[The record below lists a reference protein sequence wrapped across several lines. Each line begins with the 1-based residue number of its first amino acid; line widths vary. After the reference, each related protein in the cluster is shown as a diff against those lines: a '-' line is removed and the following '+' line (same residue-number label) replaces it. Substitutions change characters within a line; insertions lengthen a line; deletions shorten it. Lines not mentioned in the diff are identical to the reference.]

1 MLVTYTTLITM
12 KIMRNHEVTRNKHDG
27 WQPIDPSI
35 GYYEFVDIL
44 TRARVPLDDYGKGA
58 AKTIQ
63 NLHREVVSGESVM
76 QVNDT
81 YELTR
86 DVNVVWIDVVCS
98 LSNGDV
104 YLLRE
109 DRQEFKDGRV
119 RRRSTP
125 SSLGEKMQAGEDLDQ
140 AIIRALSEEIG
151 VNAIDGL
158 YKVSESKE
166 KFTPPT
172 FPGLETTYASHSYV
186 AVLPEAAFIAEG
198 YVEHQAEKDNY
209 YVWDLLHRAIL

>member
-1 MLVTYTTLITM
+1 M
-12 KIMRNHEVTRNKHDG
+12 KSHEVTSDG
-27 WQPIDPSI
+27 WRPIDPSI
-35 GYYEFVDIL
+35 GYRELVDIL
-44 TRARVPLDDYGKGA
+44 TKARVPIEEYGQGG

-63 NLHREVVSGESVM
+63 NLHKELMSGESVM
-76 QVNDT
+76 RVSDK

-109 DRQEFKDGRV
+109 DRQEFKDGRI

-125 SSLGEKMQAGEDLDQ
+125 SSLGEKMQPGEDLDQ
-140 AIIRALSEEIG
+140 AIMRALSEEIG
-151 VNAIDGL
+151 VDAIETL
-158 YKVSESKE
+158 HKVGESEE

-172 FPGLETTYASHSYV
+172 FPGLETTYTSYSYV
-186 AVLPEAAFIAEG
+186 AVLPEAAFVADG

-209 YVWDLLHRAIL
+209 YVWDLIHSEIGKP